1 MRLHIFWDQLSPEG
15 LQLPVERMISAV
27 TGLPAVV
34 VENPVRIMGFV
45 NARKQIDA
53 QVQLDHLEV
62 YKHQHRI
69 SDPILL
75 VVSQD
80 LFNPG
85 HSSLFGL
92 ARESTGVAVI
102 STARLANEY
111 YGLDSNDDDLI
122 DRLVKEGAHEVGHL
136 LGLSHCQN
144 RECIMFCPDTL
155 DELNG
160 KKKVF
165 CEACRQ
171 QIEQRLMPQIDQI

>member
-34 VENPVRIMGFV
+34 AENPVRIMGFV

-111 YGLDSNDDDLI
+111 YGLDADDNDLI

-136 LGLSHCQN
+136 LGLAHCPN

-160 KKKVF
+160 KKRCF
-165 CEACRQ
+165 CEACQ
-171 QIEQRLMPQIDQI
+171 KLIEERLMPQIDQF

>member
-15 LQLPVERMISAV
+15 LQLPVGRMISAV
-27 TGLPAVV
+27 TGLPADVV
-34 VENPVRIMGFV
+34 DNPVRIMGFE
-45 NARKQIDA
+45 NSRKQIDA
-53 QVQLDHLEV
+53 QVQLDYLAA

-80 LFNPG
+80 LFNRG
-85 HSSLFGL
+85 HSALFGL
-92 ARESTGVAVI
+92 AREQSGVAVV

-111 YGLDSNDDDLI
+111 YGLDACDEALI
-122 DRLVKEGAHEVGHL
+122 DRIVTEGAHEVGHL
-136 LGLSHCQN
+136 LGLAHCTN

-160 KKKVF
+160 KKKGF
-165 CEACRQ
+165 CDACHKQ
-171 QIEQRLMPQIDQI
+171 LEQRLMLQIDQI